1 MARLA
6 GNAPADPIR
15 AGRQFA
21 AVAYL
26 RWRLFHNG
34 FGRKGATAELS
45 ASILMYTFLDGF
57 VLLVIAG
64 AGAAGYAAAARGHL
78 ALLAGIF
85 WSVTLLQIAVS
96 INIAAP
102 NVSFDPAAL
111 IRFPLS
117 FTRYLAIRLFLG
129 LLSASTVVG
138 TLALLAAAT
147 GVTVA
152 IPQLGPAVFLAAST
166 LALTNM
172 LFLRMVFAW
181 VDRWLSTRRAREVF
195 TALLFVFFFTFQY
208 LNVLFNGG
216 DRMTPAQHA
225 RSAAIL
231 HLSHA
236 LMPFLAFFPPALA
249 SSAVLASS
257 HGLTWLEGANLLS
270 VLLEAGLFLAIFA
283 WRMQREFHGENLS
296 EAGARQSSPRP
307 VLRAAL
313 RSVTSVPNSEAS
325 LTPPSRRMDRSVF
338 PPTVLACLRKE
349 LLYVRRNTTQFYG
362 LLAPLAMVFIFAARA
377 RSFGH
382 QEYVFPLAMVY
393 SHLGIA
399 ALSYNSLGLDG
410 SGVQFYFFAPVPIHR
425 VMLAKNIFGFV
436 LSAAQITL
444 LYALLSFTSGRPPLV
459 VAAGTLCWVVLAA
472 LVNATIGNIRS
483 INAPKKI
490 DPGKL
495 ARRQASPLS
504 ALLSVGV
511 ILTLAATGYGVLVL
525 AYMTAIPWLPVP
537 VLLALALLALPIYLT
552 GLRNLDTLALDHR
565 ETLIDALSK
574 SSA

>member
-6 GNAPADPIR
+6 GSDQRAPLP

-26 RWRLFHNG
+26 RWRLFSNG
-34 FGRKGATAELS
+34 LGRKGGTAELG
-45 ASILMYTFLDGF
+45 ASIVTYTFFGGF
-57 VLLVIAG
+57 ILLVVAG
-64 AGAAGYAAAARGHL
+64 AGASGYAAATRGHL

-96 INIAAP
+96 INVAAP
-102 NVSFDPAAL
+102 NLSFDPAAL
-111 IRFPLS
+111 IRFPVS
-117 FTRYLAIRLFLG
+117 FARYLTMRLFLG
-129 LLSASTVVG
+129 LLSVSTLVG

-152 IPQLGPAVFLAAST
+152 TPQLGPAVFLAASA
-166 LALTNM
+166 LALTNV

-195 TALLFVFFFTFQY
+195 TALVFLFFFTLQY
-208 LNVLFNGG
+208 LNVLFTTG
-216 DRMTPAQHA
+216 DRTTPAQHA
-225 RSAAIL
+225 RIAAIL
-231 HLSHA
+231 HLSHV
-236 LMPFLAFFPPALA
+236 LTPFLALFPPALA
-249 SSAVLASS
+249 SSAVLASRHRS
-257 HGLTWLEGANLLS
+257 IWLEGADLLS

-283 WRMQREFHGENLS
+283 WRMQREFRGENLS
-296 EAGARQSSPRP
+296 EAGASQPRGP
-307 VLRAAL
+307 AVYA
-313 RSVTSVPNSEAS
+313 SITSAFRDEGVPT
-325 LTPPSRRMDRSVF
+325 LPSRRKKKGLL
-338 PPTVLACLRKE
+338 PPAVLACLRKE

-377 RSFGH
+377 RAFSH

-410 SGVQFYFFAPVPIHR
+410 SGVQLYFFAPVPFHT
-425 VMLAKNIFGFV
+425 VMLAKNLFGFL
-436 LSAAQITL
+436 LSAVQITM
-444 LYALLSFTSGRPPLV
+444 LYLLLSFTSGRPPLII
-459 VAAGTLCWVVLAA
+459 AAGTLCWVVLAA
-472 LVNATIGNIRS
+472 LVNATIGNMRS
-483 INAPKKI
+483 ITAPKKI

-511 ILTLAATGYGVLVL
+511 ILALAVTGYGVLTL
-525 AYMTAIPWLPVP
+525 AHVAAIPWLPVP
-537 VLLALALLALPIYLT
+537 VLLALALLALPFYLT
-552 GLRNLDTLALDHR
+552 GLRHLDVLALNHR

-574 SSA
+574 LGA